1 MGQFSFITS
10 DTGKRIVNYNH
21 HTYHLITEDHRVY
34 TETYYGGYGVFED
47 MDIYALIGYLNGYVG
62 GAEEVRN
69 KTFNELLNGGIT
81 NGKKT
86 YKYGFD
92 FKHYE
97 QPIEAEGGSTA
108 NQLLQEKGFK
118 KVFPKFEFS
127 EFAKAGIIV
136 PKIVENLPEKHF
148 LMSEE
153 EWKKY
158 FHSLPHTKG
167 DPEQGF

>member
-10 DTGKRIVNYNH
+10 DTGKRIVNYNR
-21 HTYHLITEDHRVY
+21 HTYYLITEGHEVY
-34 TETYYGGYGVFED
+34 TEHDYEGYGVFDD

-62 GAEEVRN
+62 EEKEVRE
-69 KTFNELLNGGIT
+69 KVFNELLNGGIT

-86 YKYGFD
+86 YKYGVD

-136 PKIVENLPEKHF
+136 PKIVEHLPKEHF
-148 LMSEE
+148 LMKDE

-158 FHSLPHTKG
+158 FRSLPHTKG
-167 DPEQGF
+167 DPKQGF